1 MMKHRLAAVGLL
13 WVGSATGL
21 GHVPFLSDGSAVD
34 AESAIVLADVQV
46 SRVFY
51 HEVTAEAPQLWLAF
65 AVAAPQSVATKLA
78 VPKID
83 RLADFRPALA
93 LLGPGVGNDEVPF
106 AVPAGLGARVI
117 RTEEV
122 RDPPVYD
129 EVFTGTQAWE
139 LFDGSLELPA
149 AGQYYVVAYAPGEAT
164 GKLWVAL
171 GLKEVFTPED
181 IATLREDVAAV
192 REFHEVGPDAMPPCF
207 LFALVAGLVGLR
219 LVRVCRGV

>member
-1 MMKHRLAAVGLL
+1 
-13 WVGSATGL
+13 
-21 GHVPFLSDGSAVD
+21 
-34 AESAIVLADVQV
+34 
-46 SRVFY
+46 
-51 HEVTAEAPQLWLAF
+51 
-65 AVAAPQSVATKLA
+65 
-78 VPKID
+78 
-83 RLADFRPALA
+83 
-93 LLGPGVGNDEVPF
+93 VPF

-192 REFHEVGPDAMPPCF
+192 REFHEVGPGRDAAVFP
-207 LFALVAGLVGLR
+207 VRAGRRAGGLR